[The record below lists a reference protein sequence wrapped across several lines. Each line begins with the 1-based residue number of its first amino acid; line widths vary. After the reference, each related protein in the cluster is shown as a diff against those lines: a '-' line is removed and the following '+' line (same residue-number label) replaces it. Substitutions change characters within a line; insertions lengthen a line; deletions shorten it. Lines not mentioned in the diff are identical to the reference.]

1 MQDTETCT
9 IHGYYDLKSKF
20 SQFAMLCEEQLTEG
34 NNLIIRFESVRDITI
49 DLAVFGQPLEVS
61 FSMATDA
68 KEAVSGKLHFAGIPY
83 EKKRQS
89 IMTLYFNKYGYIR
102 YSLDG
107 PPTLYNICDIDSIQM
122 VIVHLL
128 VTYVRKNQLSYLD
141 YIEIDP
147 AILEEAFRTE
157 H

>member
-1 MQDTETCT
+1 MPDTGTSK

-20 SQFAMLCEEQLTEG
+20 SQFAMLCEEQLAEG
-34 NNLIIRFESVRDITI
+34 NNLIIRFESVRDITV

-61 FSMATDA
+61 FTMATDV
-68 KEAVSGKLHFAGIPY
+68 KEAVSGKLHFTRISY
-83 EKKRQS
+83 DENHQS
-89 IMTLYFNKYGYIR
+89 IMTLYFNTYGYIR

-107 PPTLYNICDIDSIQM
+107 PPTLYNICNIDSIQM

-141 YIEIDP
+141 NIEIDP
-147 AILEEAFRTE
+147 AILEEAFPTE

>member
-1 MQDTETCT
+1 MPDTGTSK
-9 IHGYYDLKSKF
+9 INGYYDLKSKF
-20 SQFAMLCEEQLTEG
+20 SQFAMLCEEQLAEG
-34 NNLIIRFESVRDITI
+34 NNLIIRFESVCDITI

-61 FSMATDA
+61 FSMAADA
-68 KEAVSGKLHFAGIPY
+68 REAVSGKLDFSRIPY
-83 EKKRQS
+83 DEKRQS
-89 IMTLYFNKYGYIR
+89 IMTLYFNTYGYIR

-141 YIEIDP
+141 NIEIDP
-147 AILEEAFRTE
+147 AILEEAFPTE